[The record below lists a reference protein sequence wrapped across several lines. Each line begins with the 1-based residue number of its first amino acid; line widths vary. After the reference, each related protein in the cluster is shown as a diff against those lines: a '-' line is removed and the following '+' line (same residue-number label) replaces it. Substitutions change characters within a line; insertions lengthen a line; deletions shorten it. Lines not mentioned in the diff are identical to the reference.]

1 VGAVT
6 WSYEAVARALDDRIP
21 LEVRTIP
28 QTRTG
33 TGTGTGTRTTGAQTD
48 TDSLQQPSQKA
59 PALR

>member
-1 VGAVT
+1 MGAVT
-6 WSYEAVARALDDRIP
+6 LSYEAVARALDDRIP

-33 TGTGTGTRTTGAQTD
+33 TGTGTRTTGAQTD